1 MPALLP
7 PRRAPPMREAAI
19 VQARA
24 LACRPASAAELGGA
38 STIAGGAAIPSTHIA
53 AAPKRP
59 TRGTGVP
66 RVEDCHGDGAR
77 YRAAP
82 STSSSSSSSAMSPGT
97 T

>member
-1 MPALLP
+1 M
-7 PRRAPPMREAAI
+7 RAAAV

-24 LACRPASAAELGGA
+24 LACRPASAAELGGT
-38 STIAGGAAIPSTHIA
+38 STIASGADVPRAHITT
-53 AAPKRP
+53 APKRP

-66 RVEDCHGDGAR
+66 RVEDCHGNGAR